1 MEDKIKAKLAE
12 IKAQKEKMLA
22 QLNALIGAELALTQL
37 IESEADKDADN
48 NSN

>member
-22 QLNALIGAELALTQL
+22 QLNALIGAEQALTQL
-37 IESEADKDADN
+37 IESEADKDANN
-48 NSN
+48 NSD

>member
-22 QLNALIGAELALTQL
+22 QLNALIGAEQALTQL
-37 IESEADKDADN
+37 IESEVNTDADN
-48 NSN
+48 STD